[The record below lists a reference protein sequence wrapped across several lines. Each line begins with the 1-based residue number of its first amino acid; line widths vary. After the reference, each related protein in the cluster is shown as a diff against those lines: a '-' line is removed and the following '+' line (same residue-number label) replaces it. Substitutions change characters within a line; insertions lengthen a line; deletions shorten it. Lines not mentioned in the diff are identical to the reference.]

1 MATRIPLP
9 AKAKA
14 KPTDTKRRDPRQ
26 ERAKATI
33 EAILEAAARI
43 LERGEAFNTNR
54 IAEVA
59 GISIGT
65 LYQYFKNKN
74 QILVAIARRQFDAD
88 AQAALT
94 ALADSA
100 PEHPEPERV
109 VIRALIEVYKRR
121 RKTRRAAID
130 AIVSEGLGHERAR
143 SVTRIA
149 QAVLGRE
156 ASLSPTAVFVL
167 TRAVNG
173 VLRATTEEDSALLGT
188 AEFEEE
194 LVRLIRSYVEQKP
207 RV

>member
-43 LERGEAFNTNR
+43 LERGEALNTNR

-88 AQAALT
+88 AQA
-94 ALADSA
+94 
-100 PEHPEPERV
+100 V
-109 VIRALIEVYKRR
+109 VASWE
-121 RKTRRAAID
+121 ID
-130 AIVSEGLGHERAR
+130 NPDAR
-143 SVTRIA
+143 I
-149 QAVLGRE
+149 LD
-156 ASLSPTAVFVL
+156 
-167 TRAVNG
+167 
-173 VLRATTEEDSALLGT
+173 LR
-188 AEFEEE
+188 
-194 LVRLIRSYVEQKP
+194 
-207 RV
+207 